1 MEAAVRRAL
10 RLAFKSDFSIAHV
23 HVETITC
30 RITHVVVS
38 RGEFQG
44 LVFEAG
50 GMMLFES
57 VRSVARWLQPTPTQL
72 NPQRS
77 EQYRGFVRCIFMAKA
92 IEGLPHEGLSK
103 GIQERA
109 RRVPGTC
116 LRGRRKI
123 AARHMRHST
132 AVSIGA
138 SRRRSWLSHSEKMRS
153 LTTHLAQYL
162 SPSVSLQQWR
172 CHHQSALCAPAAL
185 SPHSGR
191 VANRHMGHLAEH
203 PIMSEVIPNIR
214 S

>member
-1 MEAAVRRAL
+1 MEAAVHRAL

-77 EQYRGFVRCIFMAKA
+77 EQYRGFVRCVFMAKA
-92 IEGLPHEGLSK
+92 IEVLPHEGLHK
-103 GIQERA
+103 RHTRA
-109 RRVPGTC
+109 GTVPGTC
-116 LRGRRKI
+116 LRGRRKNCGEAHEALHRSVHRSI
-123 AARHMRHST
+123 TSQELVEPLRENEIIDHTSCTVSFSIRLSAAVALPSPISF
-132 AVSIGA
+132 VCSC
-138 SRRRSWLSHSEKMRS
+138 RS
-153 LTTHLAQYL
+153 L
-162 SPSVSLQQWR
+162 SS
-172 CHHQSALCAPAAL
+172 
-185 SPHSGR
+185 
-191 VANRHMGHLAEH
+191 
-203 PIMSEVIPNIR
+203 
-214 S
+214 